1 MCLFQN
7 VFFGGGFVD
16 FLIPNLSQTIVA
28 PALIKFLKSLISVKV
43 ILDIA
48 LLTSYVSCFS
58 RNASSDHSDRSA
70 SFLGFFSLLAV

>member
-1 MCLFQN
+1 M
-7 VFFGGGFVD
+7 FFWGGFVD

-28 PALIKFLKSLISVKV
+28 PALMKFLKSLISVKV

-58 RNASSDHSDRSA
+58 RNASSDRSDRSA
-70 SFLGFFSLLAV
+70 SFLEFFSLLSV

>member
-28 PALIKFLKSLISVKV
+28 AALIKFLKSLISVKV

-48 LLTSYVSCFS
+48 VIEVHHFWGFS
-58 RNASSDHSDRSA
+58 V
-70 SFLGFFSLLAV
+70 F